1 MQMCNSYLVEI
12 NFIKSN
18 KTNGAAEKKQSD
30 HNTSSYILLDI
41 YAIKVIVFWVLSHNL
56 PENRCK
62 SCFIIN
68 YFV

>member
-41 YAIKVIVFWVLSHNL
+41 YAIKVIVF
-56 PENRCK
+56 
-62 SCFIIN
+62 
-68 YFV
+68 